1 MQSQAQLYYSPEEYL
16 ALETDAEHKSE
27 YHDGQIVPMA
37 GGTPNHNQIAGNLYA
52 SLNFALKG
60 QPYRVFIGD
69 MRLWIPQQRYTYP
82 DIMVV
87 SGQLEFAE
95 GRKDTITNPSIIIEV
110 LSESTE
116 NYDRGEKFRLYRTI
130 PTFQEYILIAQSEMH
145 VEQYSK
151 TENSKTATNQW
162 LFSEYDGENAI
173 LALTTI
179 QFQISLSDIYDKVE
193 FDLEE

>member
-1 MQSQAQLYYSPEEYL
+1 MQSQTQLYYSPEEYL
-16 ALETDAEHKSE
+16 ALETDAEYKSE

-69 MRLWIPQQRYTYP
+69 MRLWIPQQRLYTYP
-82 DIMVV
+82 DVMVV
-87 SGQLEFAE
+87 SGQLQFAE

-130 PTFQEYILIAQSEMH
+130 PTFQEYILIEQLEMH
-145 VEQYSK
+145 IEQYSK
-151 TENSKTATNQW
+151 TATSQW

-193 FDLEE
+193 FDLAE

>member
-1 MQSQAQLYYSPEEYL
+1 MYQTQLYHSPEEYL
-16 ALETDAEHKSE
+16 ALEIDAEYKSE
-27 YHDGQIVPMA
+27 YHNGQIVPMA

-52 SLNFALKG
+52 ALNFALKR

-69 MRLWIPQQRYTYP
+69 MRLWIPQQRFYTYP
-82 DIMVV
+82 DVMVV
-87 SGQLEFAE
+87 SDQLQFVE
-95 GRKDTITNPSIIIEV
+95 GRKDTITNPSLIVEV

-130 PTFQEYILIAQSEMH
+130 PSFQEYILIEQSEMH
-145 VEQYSK
+145 IEQYSK
-151 TENSKTATNQW
+151 TASSQTATSQW
-162 LFSEYDGENAI
+162 LFSEYDGETAT

-193 FDLEE
+193 FDVEE

>member
-1 MQSQAQLYYSPEEYL
+1 MQTQTQLYYSPEEYL
-16 ALETDAEHKSE
+16 ALEIDAEYKSE
-27 YHDGQIVPMA
+27 YYNGQIVPMA

-82 DIMVV
+82 DVMVV
-87 SGQLEFAE
+87 SGQLQFAE
-95 GRKDTITNPSIIIEV
+95 GRKDTITNPSLIVEV
-110 LSESTE
+110 LSDSTE

-130 PTFQEYILIAQSEMH
+130 HTFQEYILIEQSEMH
-145 VEQYSK
+145 VEQFA
-151 TENSKTATNQW
+151 KTATNQW

-173 LALTTI
+173 LALTAI
-179 QFQISLSDIYDKVE
+179 QFQISLLDIYDKVE
-193 FDLEE
+193 FYLEE